1 MPRVLALWE
10 SIRTTYWALP
20 SLMTLVAVGLS
31 IGMIRL
37 DEVVTEQR
45 LGALPWVYAGG
56 AEGAR
61 AVLSTIAGSMITVAG
76 VAFSITIVA
85 LTLASQQ
92 FGPRL
97 LRTFLRDLGNQIV
110 LGTFVATFTYC
121 LLVLRTVR
129 GTDGETF
136 VPHLAVT
143 TGVVLALVSLGVL
156 IFFIHHVSASIQAS
170 QIIANVAG
178 DLEAAI
184 NRLFPESVDERP
196 WAAPG
201 AGVPDQEG
209 DAVRSQAGGYVRAID
224 LDGLLALASELD
236 LTLRVEAAPGAFV
249 RRGTRLV
256 SAWPPARVGDGEE
269 SRVRGAFILGATR
282 TPTQDI
288 GFFIGQLVE
297 LAVRALS
304 PGVNDPG
311 TARTCVDRLEEA
323 LCLIAGRR
331 LPDERRHDTGG
342 ALRLV
347 VPAVTF
353 ASIADSAFDEIRRYG
368 RSSVSVR
375 ARLLDAVASIGA
387 CVRREEDRQALVGH
401 ATLIADSPTD
411 VPFDAA
417 DRAMLD
423 ARYRAARAVLD
434 AAPGVRR
441 G

>member
-20 SLMTLVAVGLS
+20 SLMTLAAIGLS
-31 IGMIRL
+31 IGMIWL
-37 DEVVTEQR
+37 DEIVTEQR
-45 LGALPWVYAGG
+45 LGTLPWVYAGG

-76 VAFSITIVA
+76 VTFSITIVA

-129 GTDGETF
+129 GTDDATF

-143 TGVVLALVSLGVL
+143 TGVVLALLSLGVL

-170 QIIANVAG
+170 HIIANVAG
-178 DLEAAI
+178 DLEATI
-184 NRLFPESVDERP
+184 DRLFPEPVDEQWRSGS
-196 WAAPG
+196 G
-201 AGVPDQEG
+201 AGVPDQDG
-209 DAVRSQAGGYVRAID
+209 DAVRSQASGYVRAID
-224 LDGLLALASELD
+224 VEGLRALASELD

-249 RRGTRLV
+249 RRGTCLL
-256 SAWPPARVGDGEE
+256 SAWPPTRVNTTGE
-269 SRVRGAFILGATR
+269 SRVRDAFILGPTR

-323 LCLIAGRR
+323 LCLLAGRR
-331 LPDERRHDTGG
+331 LPDERHHDTAG

-347 VPAVTF
+347 LPAVTF
-353 ASIADSAFDEIRRYG
+353 AGIADSAFDEIRRHG

-375 ARLLDAVASIGA
+375 ARLLEAVASLGA
-387 CVRREEDRQALVGH
+387 CVRREDDRLALLRH

-411 VPFDAA
+411 APFDAA
-417 DRAMLD
+417 DRAMLE
-423 ARYRAARAVLD
+423 ARARAARAALD
-434 AAPGVRR
+434 VAAGARQ